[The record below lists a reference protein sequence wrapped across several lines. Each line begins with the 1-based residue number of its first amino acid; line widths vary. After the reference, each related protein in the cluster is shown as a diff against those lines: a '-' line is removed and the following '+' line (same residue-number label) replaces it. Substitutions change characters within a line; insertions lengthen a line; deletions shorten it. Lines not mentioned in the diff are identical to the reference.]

1 MDSLPEKPSNGTTA
15 KWLVPLCCLACAVAL
30 HGMGRLGWCACG
42 RPSPWTGDVLGSH
55 LSQHLFDPYS
65 FTHILHGFMFGG
77 ILYLLF
83 SHRSL
88 VFRFILVAAAE
99 CGWEILENSPIIIQ
113 RYRTLTSSFGYV
125 GDSIANSF
133 GDIIC
138 CSLGFW
144 VSQKL
149 GFRRS
154 IVFFLATE
162 LILLLWIRD
171 SLVLNIIMLFFPLE
185 SIKAWQLAR

>member
-1 MDSLPEKPSNGTTA
+1 MEAPPAPSCETPSA
-15 KWLVPLCCLACAVAL
+15 RWLIPVCLLLCAVVL
-30 HGMGRLGWCACG
+30 KTMSRLTWCACG
-42 RPSPWTGDVLGSH
+42 EWNPWTGDVLGSH

-77 ILYLLF
+77 LL
-83 SHRSL
+83 SL
-88 VFRFILVAAAE
+88 VFSKRPLMFRFMLVVAVE
-99 CGWEILENSPIIIQ
+99 CGWEILENSPFIIQ

-133 GDIIC
+133 GDIFC
-138 CSLGFW
+138 CSFGFW
-144 VSQKL
+144 LSQKL
-149 GFRRS
+149 GLRRS